1 MIGKKIKDL
10 RIKRGLTQ
18 EELAERTKLSVRTI
32 QRIESGEV
40 DPRTYTLTLLAEA
53 LNVELELLTSEKAQ
67 ASQKPVLS
75 QAERTK
81 WLALLHISGL
91 FAFLLPPVIIYI
103 WKKEDVPEMETHFA
117 DVMNFQ
123 ISVIVYILLSVL
135 LVALVIGILLLP
147 LIGIFSTVFIV
158 LNAIRVLNAHPYNY
172 PLTINF
178 LKKKNS
184 HH

>member
-1 MIGKKIKDL
+1 MEMIGQKIKEL

-53 LNVELELLTSEKAQ
+53 LDVELETLTTEKIQVAK
-67 ASQKPVLS
+67 KPAVPNT
-75 QAERTK
+75 EKNK

-91 FAFLLPPVIIYI
+91 FAFLLPPLIIYL

-123 ISVIVYILLSVL
+123 ISIIVYIFASILAVILI
-135 LVALVIGILLLP
+135 IGIVLLP
-147 LIGIFSTVFIV
+147 LIGVLSTVIIF
-158 LNAIRVLNAHPYNY
+158 LNSIRVLNGKSYKY
-172 PLTINF
+172 PFIIRF
-178 LKKKNS
+178 IK
-184 HH
+184 

>member
-1 MIGKKIKDL
+1 MIGQKIREL

-53 LNVELELLTSEKAQ
+53 LDVELETLTTEKAQ
-67 ASQKPVLS
+67 KVQEPVLS
-75 QAERTK
+75 ETEKTK

-91 FAFLLPPVIIYI
+91 FAFLLPPLIIYL
-103 WKKEDVPEMETHFA
+103 WKKEEVPEMETHFM

-123 ISVIVYILLSVL
+123 ISIIVYIFASVL
-135 LVALVIGILLLP
+135 AIVLVVGILLLP
-147 LIGIFSTVFIV
+147 LIGVLCTVVIV
-158 LNAIRVLNAHPYNY
+158 LNSIRVLNGKAYEY
-172 PLTINF
+172 PLTIRF
-178 LKKKNS
+178 IR
-184 HH
+184 